1 MSRTKEYYL
10 EVEEYMRDEQNIIEF
25 EMHMIETAFNRL
37 EGIINKILIKD
48 GYKRSEIRC
57 EYKGFEGLRLQLRYD
72 YWQPI
77 KESTLNKI
85 TELTGIK
92 PVLFEIEDEDC
103 GPLVAYDFN
112 FEIN

>member
-57 EYKGFEGLRLQLRYD
+57 EYKGFE
-72 YWQPI
+72 
-77 KESTLNKI
+77 
-85 TELTGIK
+85 
-92 PVLFEIEDEDC
+92 
-103 GPLVAYDFN
+103 
-112 FEIN
+112 